1 MQDFQEFTKSLFS
14 GQWYTS
20 YLVIGMLCLVAY
32 FITSRILLRT
42 VSHLFKKTSTKFD
55 DILIEK
61 RVFNKLPFLVP
72 LVIVYNSKDLLYWNN
87 LLDRVILST
96 IVLIF
101 LYSLNALI
109 NALNEMFKL
118 TELSKKF
125 SIKSYTQIGKL
136 LINIFG
142 IIVVIAVLTGNSP
155 VYLLSG
161 LGALTAVLILVFKDT
176 ILSLVSSVQISSNDL
191 FKVGDWVEAPQFGA
205 DGDVIDIALHSVKI
219 QNWDKTI
226 SVIPTNKLIDSSF
239 KNWRGMAESGGRR
252 IKRSINIDMSSI
264 KFCTNEMI
272 GRFTKFKVISNYLKV
287 KLEEVQRFNIEN
299 NITDESLING
309 RSLTNIGTFRAYIEG
324 YLRNH
329 NQIHDEMTFLVRQL
343 SPSANG
349 LPIEIYVF
357 SNDTDWLNYEKIQ
370 ADIFD
375 HLLAVVSEFE
385 LKVFQN
391 PSGSDFKSSF
401 ADVNETLFNSPSTY

>member
-1 MQDFQEFTKSLFS
+1 MQDSQEFIQSLFS
-14 GQWYTS
+14 DQWYSS
-20 YLVIGMLCLVAY
+20 YLVIGILCLVAY

-55 DILIEK
+55 DILIEQ
-61 RVFNKLPFLVP
+61 RVFNKLPYLVP
-72 LVIVYNSKDLLYWNN
+72 LIILYNSKDIIFWNA
-87 LLDRVILST
+87 LLDRAILSAIA
-96 IVLIF
+96 IVF
-101 LYSLNALI
+101 LYSLNAFI
-109 NALNEMFKL
+109 NAFNEMFKL
-118 TELSKKF
+118 TDLSKKF

-142 IIVVIAVLTGNSP
+142 IIVVMAILTGNSP

-161 LGALTAVLILVFKDT
+161 LGALTAVLVLVFKDT

-239 KNWRGMAESGGRR
+239 KNWRGMSESGGRR
-252 IKRSINIDMSSI
+252 IKLSINIDMNTI
-264 KFCTNEMI
+264 KFCTKEMI
-272 GRFTKFKVISNYLKV
+272 DRYSKFNVISDYLKV
-287 KLEEVQRFNIEN
+287 KLEEIQQFNSDSKIE
-299 NITDESLING
+299 EEGLING
-309 RSLTNIGTFRAYIEG
+309 RSLTNIGTFRAYVEG

-329 NQIHDEMTFLVRQL
+329 NQIHNEMTFLVRQL
-343 SPSANG
+343 PPNASG

-357 SNDTDWLNYEKIQ
+357 SNDTDWANYEKIQ
-370 ADIFD
+370 SDIFD
-375 HLLAVVSEFE
+375 HLLSVVSEFE

-401 ADVNETLFNSPSTY
+401 SEENKY

>member
-1 MQDFQEFTKSLFS
+1 MQDFQEFTRSVFS

-20 YLVIGMLCLVAY
+20 YLLIGMLCLVAY

-42 VSHLFKKTSTKFD
+42 ISHLFKKTSTKFD
-55 DILIEK
+55 DILIEE

-72 LVIVYNSKDLLYWNN
+72 LVILYNSKDLLYWNN

-96 IVLIF
+96 IALIF

-109 NALNEMFKL
+109 NALNQMFKL
-118 TELSKKF
+118 TDLSKKF

-239 KNWRGMAESGGRR
+239 KNWRGMTESGGRR

-272 GRFTKFKVISNYLKV
+272 SRYSKYNVIANYLKV

-329 NQIHDEMTFLVRQL
+329 NKIHDEMTFLVRQL
-343 SPSANG
+343 SPSADG

-401 ADVNETLFNSPSTY
+401 ADVNE

>member
-1 MQDFQEFTKSLFS
+1 MQDFQEFTKSVFS

-20 YLVIGMLCLVAY
+20 YLLIGMLCLVAY

-55 DILIEK
+55 DILIEE

-87 LLDRVILST
+87 LLDRVTLST
-96 IVLIF
+96 IALVF

-118 TELSKKF
+118 TDLSKKF

-155 VYLLSG
+155 VYILSG

-191 FKVGDWVEAPQFGA
+191 FKVGDWVEVPQFGA

-272 GRFTKFKVISNYLKV
+272 DRYIKYNVIANYIKV

-299 NITDESLING
+299 NIIDESLING

-329 NQIHDEMTFLVRQL
+329 NKIHDEMTFLVRQL

-401 ADVNETLFNSPSTY
+401 ADVNE

>member
-1 MQDFQEFTKSLFS
+1 MQDFQEFTKSVFS

-20 YLVIGMLCLVAY
+20 YLLIGMLCLVAY

-55 DILIEK
+55 DILIEE

-72 LVIVYNSKDLLYWNN
+72 LVILYNSKDLLYWNN

-96 IVLIF
+96 IALIF

-118 TELSKKF
+118 TDLSKKF

-272 GRFTKFKVISNYLKV
+272 GRYTKFKVISNYLKV
-287 KLEEVQRFNIEN
+287 KLEDVQRFNIEN

-329 NQIHDEMTFLVRQL
+329 NKIHDEMTFLVRQL

-391 PSGSDFKSSF
+391 PSGGDFKSSF
-401 ADVNETLFNSPSTY
+401 ADVNE

>member
-1 MQDFQEFTKSLFS
+1 MQDFQEFTKSVFS

-20 YLVIGMLCLVAY
+20 YLLIGMLCLVAY

-55 DILIEK
+55 DILIEE

-72 LVIVYNSKDLLYWNN
+72 LVILYNSKDLLYWNN

-96 IVLIF
+96 IALII

-118 TELSKKF
+118 TDLSKKF

-272 GRFTKFKVISNYLKV
+272 SRYSKYNVIANYIKV

-329 NQIHDEMTFLVRQL
+329 NKIHDEMTFLVRQL

-401 ADVNETLFNSPSTY
+401 ADVNE

>member
-1 MQDFQEFTKSLFS
+1 
-14 GQWYTS
+14 
-20 YLVIGMLCLVAY
+20 
-32 FITSRILLRT
+32 
-42 VSHLFKKTSTKFD
+42 
-55 DILIEK
+55 
-61 RVFNKLPFLVP
+61 
-72 LVIVYNSKDLLYWNN
+72 
-87 LLDRVILST
+87 
-96 IVLIF
+96 
-101 LYSLNALI
+101 
-109 NALNEMFKL
+109 
-118 TELSKKF
+118 
-125 SIKSYTQIGKL
+125 
-136 LINIFG
+136 
-142 IIVVIAVLTGNSP
+142 
-155 VYLLSG
+155 
-161 LGALTAVLILVFKDT
+161 
-176 ILSLVSSVQISSNDL
+176 
-191 FKVGDWVEAPQFGA
+191 
-205 DGDVIDIALHSVKI
+205 
-219 QNWDKTI
+219 
-226 SVIPTNKLIDSSF
+226 
-239 KNWRGMAESGGRR
+239 MAESGGRR

-272 GRFTKFKVISNYLKV
+272 DRYSKYNGIANYIKV

-329 NQIHDEMTFLVRQL
+329 NKIHDEMTFLVRQL

-401 ADVNETLFNSPSTY
+401 ADVNE

>member
-1 MQDFQEFTKSLFS
+1 MQDSQEFIQSLFS
-14 GQWYTS
+14 DQWYSS
-20 YLVIGMLCLVAY
+20 YLVIGILCLVAY

-55 DILIEK
+55 DILIEQ
-61 RVFNKLPFLVP
+61 RVFNKLPYLVP
-72 LVIVYNSKDLLYWNN
+72 LIILYNSKDIIFWNA
-87 LLDRVILST
+87 LLDRAILSAIA
-96 IVLIF
+96 IVF
-101 LYSLNALI
+101 LYSLNAFI
-109 NALNEMFKL
+109 NAFNEMFKL
-118 TELSKKF
+118 TYLSKKF

-142 IIVVIAVLTGNSP
+142 IIVLMAILTGNSP

-161 LGALTAVLILVFKDT
+161 LGALTAVLVLVFKDT

-239 KNWRGMAESGGRR
+239 KNWRGMSESGGRR
-252 IKRSINIDMSSI
+252 IKRSINIDMNTI
-264 KFCTNEMI
+264 KFCTKEMI
-272 GRFTKFKVISNYLKV
+272 DRYSKFNVISDYLKV
-287 KLEEVQRFNIEN
+287 KLEEIQQFNSDSKVE
-299 NITDESLING
+299 EEGLING
-309 RSLTNIGTFRAYIEG
+309 RSLTNIGTFRAYVEG

-329 NQIHDEMTFLVRQL
+329 NQIHNEMTFLVRQL
-343 SPSANG
+343 PPNASG

-357 SNDTDWLNYEKIQ
+357 SNDTDWANYEKIQ
-370 ADIFD
+370 SDIFD
-375 HLLAVVSEFE
+375 HLLSVVSEFE

-401 ADVNETLFNSPSTY
+401 SEENKY

>member
-1 MQDFQEFTKSLFS
+1 MQDSQEFIQSLFS
-14 GQWYTS
+14 DQWYSS
-20 YLVIGMLCLVAY
+20 YLVIGILCLVAY

-55 DILIEK
+55 DILIEQ
-61 RVFNKLPFLVP
+61 RVFNKLPYLVP
-72 LVIVYNSKDLLYWNN
+72 LIILYNSKDIIFWNA
-87 LLDRVILST
+87 LLDRAILSAIA
-96 IVLIF
+96 IVF
-101 LYSLNALI
+101 LYSLNAFI
-109 NALNEMFKL
+109 NAFNEMFKL
-118 TELSKKF
+118 TDLSKKF

-142 IIVVIAVLTGNSP
+142 IIVVMAILTGNSP

-161 LGALTAVLILVFKDT
+161 LGALTAVLVLVFKDT

-329 NQIHDEMTFLVRQL
+329 NKIHDEMTFLVRQL

-401 ADVNETLFNSPSTY
+401 ADVNE

>member
-1 MQDFQEFTKSLFS
+1 MQDFQEFTKSVLS

-20 YLVIGMLCLVAY
+20 YLLIGMLCLVAY

-96 IVLIF
+96 IALVF

-272 GRFTKFKVISNYLKV
+272 DRYAKYNVIANYIKV

-329 NQIHDEMTFLVRQL
+329 NKIHDEMTFLVRQL

-391 PSGSDFKSSF
+391 PSGSDFKGSF
-401 ADVNETLFNSPSTY
+401 ADVNE